1 MKSNTKGVWGY
12 KNLKLIAGM
21 MVTFPSSP
29 KLVLNKGMVEKKKDL
44 TYEQCLG
51 VEMSPAQNEVFL
63 IIDEWWKR
71 YHFSP
76 TLRDITN
83 QRGKNSIANTKKIVD
98 RLCGLGVVKKL
109 EGKRSIRP
117 VYINFRNLE

>member
-1 MKSNTKGVWGY
+1 MKSNTKGVGGY
-12 KNLKLIAGM
+12 KNFKLIAGM

-29 KLVLNKGMVEKKKDL
+29 KLVLNKWMVEKKKDL

-71 YHFSP
+71 YH
-76 TLRDITN
+76 LY
-83 QRGKNSIANTKKIVD
+83 Q
-98 RLCGLGVVKKL
+98 
-109 EGKRSIRP
+109 
-117 VYINFRNLE
+117 